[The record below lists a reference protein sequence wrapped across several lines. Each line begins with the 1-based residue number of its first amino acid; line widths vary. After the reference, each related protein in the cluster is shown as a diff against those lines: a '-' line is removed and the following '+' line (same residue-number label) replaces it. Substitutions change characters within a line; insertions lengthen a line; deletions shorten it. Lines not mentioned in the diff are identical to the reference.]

1 MKKRLLKNWS
11 ERVRYA
17 TDDGNWEVVEESR
30 ALAKNGKPLFRL
42 ERLKRSR
49 VMRVLVYRCEIEHIP
64 YIQSA
69 YPEGYTVLTAFR
81 PDEDGCW
88 GRPHYAYTSSAE
100 YTASCFMPEKV
111 ASWLEEDK
119 V

>member
-1 MKKRLLKNWS
+1 MKRILKNWP

-17 TDDGNWEVVEESR
+17 NEDENWEVVEESR

-42 ERLKRSR
+42 ERLKGSHA
-49 VMRVLVYRCEIEHIP
+49 MRVLVYRCEIEHIP

-69 YPEGYTVLTAFR
+69 YPEGYTALTAFR
-81 PDEDGCW
+81 LDEDGCW
-88 GRPHYAYTSSAE
+88 GRPGYAYVSSAE
-100 YTASCFMPEKV
+100 YTTSCFMPEKV
-111 ASWLEEDK
+111 AAWLEEDK